1 MELRPKTHI
10 VVEQGGKTFEF
21 VCDNDAPLGLLF
33 DVLMQIKAYAIDRM
47 VTNQKQEEQEAEEKM
62 GEQKQEEQNQQECC
76 EEGSCEQSKD

>member
-10 VVEQGGKTFEF
+10 VVEKGNKTFEF
-21 VCDNDAPLGLLF
+21 VTDNDAPLGLVF
-33 DVLMQIKAYAIDRM
+33 DALMEIKGYAVERM
-47 VTNQKQEEQEAEEKM
+47 VASQKQEEREAEEKM